1 LKHLVDEM
9 KRRKVFRAAVVYV
22 ATAFVI
28 LQAADIML
36 PRLGVPDWAMSLVV
50 VFVVLGFPLTLVLA
64 WALELTPEGIKRTE
78 SAVAAGEAGAAAPA
92 LLSKWTVL
100 AASALVILGIGLG
113 AGWFLRPSTSGPAAT
128 RSDQPGALAGAPALA
143 ASIAVL
149 PFADMSPGGDQE
161 YFSDGMA
168 EEILNALARVGG
180 LRVASR
186 TSSFAFKDQQSLGL
200 RAIAGELS
208 VRHVLEGSVRR
219 AGETIRITAQL
230 IDAEEDAHLWSDT
243 YDRPLTAENIFA
255 IQDEIATAIVAALIK
270 SLRLDSVGEVRLGM
284 ATENLTAYDLYLRAR
299 AFFQARTRLDEADAL
314 LQRALEQDP
323 KFAKA
328 WELRAA
334 VQGVARSYGY
344 SDLDQGELDR
354 LGLEYGQR
362 ALDIDPGSGLAL
374 ASMAFQRASAV
385 QELRTRHDIGDILR
399 DLHRALDLDPGN
411 SSTLNWLGL
420 AHGFVGEL
428 DNALG
433 TFQRCLEHDP
443 LFAPC
448 AENEYEALF
457 ALGRLEPAY
466 ARFQVALDRGLLTA
480 QYANFALLAHFGQR
494 DAFML
499 MANQSG
505 WLQGWRDHGAIYDA
519 YQDLA
524 GDHTALVGEILRF
537 KGLEEGGGAGYLA
550 HLLIPLGAHDL
561 LPVITMLMW
570 GPDHGGY
577 RRSPQFRNYIR
588 ESGVLAYWR
597 AHSFPP
603 QCRPRG
609 RDDFACN

>member
-1 LKHLVDEM
+1 MRELFTEL
-9 KRRKVFRAAVVYV
+9 KRRKVFRVAVVYV

-36 PRLGVPDWAMSLVV
+36 PRLGVPEWAMSLVV
-50 VFVVLGFPLTLVLA
+50 VLVVLGFPLALVLA
-64 WALELTPEGIKRTE
+64 WALELTPDGVRVTPATARSDPAEPAPSLLGKRTVV
-78 SAVAAGEAGAAAPA
+78 VAG
-92 LLSKWTVL
+92 VL
-100 AASALVILGIGLG
+100 VVLGIGLG
-113 AGWFLRPSTSGPAAT
+113 AGWFLKPSAPGSAVSGSEQGAAASGT
-128 RSDQPGALAGAPALA
+128 PVQT

-149 PFADMSPGGDQE
+149 PFADMSPDGDQE

-168 EEILNALARVGG
+168 EEILNALARVRG

-200 RAIAGELS
+200 RAIAGELA

-230 IDAEEDAHLWSDT
+230 IDADVDGHLWSDT
-243 YDRPLTAENIFA
+243 FDRPLTAENIFA
-255 IQDEIATAIVAALIK
+255 IQDEIATAIVAALIE
-270 SLRLDSVGEVRLGM
+270 SLRLDSMGEVRLGIPT
-284 ATENLTAYDLYLRAR
+284 ANLTAYDLYLQAR

-314 LQRALEQDP
+314 LHRALEQDP
-323 KFAKA
+323 QFAKA
-328 WELRAA
+328 WELRSAL
-334 VQGVARSYGY
+334 QGVARMYGY
-344 SDLDQGELDR
+344 SELDQDELDR

-362 ALDIDPGSGLAL
+362 ALDIEPASGLAL
-374 ASMAFQRASAV
+374 ASIAFQRSEAV
-385 QELRTRHDIGDILR
+385 QDLRARHDIGDILR
-399 DLHRALDLDPGN
+399 DLQRALELDPGN

-420 AHGFVGEL
+420 TYGFVGEL
-428 DNALG
+428 ENALRA
-433 TFQRCLEHDP
+433 FQRCVEHDP

-457 ALGRLEPAY
+457 TLGRLEQAY
-466 ARFQVALDRGLLTA
+466 ARFQIALDRGVLTP

-499 MANQSG
+499 LANQSV
-505 WLQGWRDHGAIYDA
+505 WLPGWRDHAAIFTA

-524 GDHTALVGEILRF
+524 GDHSALVEEILRF
-537 KGLEEGGGAGYLA
+537 KGLEEGGAAGYLA

-561 LPVITMLMW
+561 LPSIAMLTW
-570 GPDHGGY
+570 GPDHAGY
-577 RRSPQFRNYIR
+577 RRSPQFRNYLR
-588 ESGVLAYWR
+588 ETGVLDYWR
-597 AHSFPP
+597 ARGFPP

>member
-1 LKHLVDEM
+1 VKHLFDELR
-9 KRRKVFRAAVVYV
+9 RRKVFRVAVVYV

-50 VFVVLGFPLTLVLA
+50 VFVVLGFPLALVLA
-64 WALELTPEGIKRTE
+64 WALELTPEGVRVTPATVKSDDAGPAPSLLGRRTVV
-78 SAVAAGEAGAAAPA
+78 VAG
-92 LLSKWTVL
+92 VL
-100 AASALVILGIGLG
+100 VVLGVGLG
-113 AGWFLRPSTSGPAAT
+113 AGWFLRPSAPGPAGSA
-128 RSDQPGALAGAPALA
+128 SAEPAAAVAGTAVRA

-149 PFADMSPGGDQE
+149 PFADLSPDGDQA

-230 IDAEEDAHLWSDT
+230 IDAEEDGHLWSST

-284 ATENLTAYDLYLRAR
+284 PTENLTAYDLYLRAR

-323 KFAKA
+323 QFAKA

-334 VQGVARSYGY
+334 LQGIARGYGY
-344 SDLDQGELDR
+344 TQLDPDELDR
-354 LGLEYGQR
+354 LGREYGQR
-362 ALDIDPGSGLAL
+362 ALDIDPASGLAL
-374 ASMAFQRASAV
+374 ASMAFQRAGAV
-385 QELRTRHDIGDILR
+385 QGLRTRHDIGDILR
-399 DLHRALDLDPGN
+399 DLERALEIDPGN

-420 AHGFVGEL
+420 THGFVGEL
-428 DNALG
+428 ENALVA
-433 TFQRCLEHDP
+433 FARCLEHDP

-457 ALGRLEPAY
+457 TLGRSEPAY
-466 ARFQVALDRGLLTA
+466 ARFQVALDRGLVTP
-480 QYANFALLAHFGQR
+480 QYANFPLLAHFGQR

-499 MANQSG
+499 LANQSD
-505 WLQGWRDHGAIYDA
+505 WLAGWRRHEAIWAA

-524 GDHTALVGEILRF
+524 GDHTALVEEILRF
-537 KGLEEGGGAGYLA
+537 KGLEEGGAPGYLA

-561 LPVITMLMW
+561 LPGLTVLIW
-570 GPDHGGY
+570 GPDYAGY

-588 ESGVLAYWR
+588 ETGVLDYWR
-597 AHSFPP
+597 AHGFPP